1 MRAFLKLSLPDQRET
16 FAQAGARLRLAAF
29 SVEKDFWV
37 SWTLGHLFSLPS
49 LRGSL
54 TFKGGTS
61 LSKAWDLID
70 RFSEDIDLTV
80 DRKALGFGD
89 DKSPEKAPSR
99 SQQTKRLEALK
110 DACQVQIRDRVLPE
124 LLERIKAD
132 LGHRSASVILDDDDP
147 DVQTLLFHYPSQFS
161 AEGYRYI
168 KPTVKIEFGA
178 RSDPWP
184 AESRIIRPLA
194 AEAFPKVFE
203 NSHSQVEAVLPTR
216 TFLEKAM
223 LLHEEFHR
231 PPGRQLRP
239 RMARHYYDLYRLI
252 EKGVARQA
260 VATPDLFDQV
270 ARHRQV
276 FFRMTWMGDYASL
289 RPGTLRLGPPPEAV
303 ENWRGDYVAM
313 TEMFRGEPPD
323 FGDILRTVRAFEDE
337 FNSLENS
344 GV

>member
-1 MRAFLKLSLPDQRET
+1 MRAFLKLSLSDQHET
-16 FAQAGARLRLAAF
+16 FAQAGARLKLAAF

-37 SWTLGHLFSLPS
+37 TWALEHLFSLAS
-49 LRGSL
+49 LKGSL

-70 RFSEDIDLTV
+70 RFSEDIDLTI

-89 DKSPEKAPSR
+89 GKSPEKAASR

-110 DACQVQIRDRVLPE
+110 DACRAEIRDRVLPE

-132 LGHRSASVILDDDDP
+132 LGHRSASLILDKDDP
-147 DVQTLLFHYPSQFS
+147 DRQTLLFHYPSQFS

-184 AESRIIRPLA
+184 AESRTVRPLA
-194 AEAFPKVFE
+194 ADAFPKVFE
-203 NSHSQVEAVLPTR
+203 KQDHQVEALLPTR
-216 TFLEKAM
+216 TFWEKAM
-223 LLHEEFHR
+223 LLHEESHR
-231 PPGRQLRP
+231 PAGRQLRP
-239 RMARHYYDLYRLI
+239 RMARHYYDLYQLI
-252 EKGVARQA
+252 KKGVARQA

-276 FFRMTWMGDYASL
+276 FFRMAWMGDYASL
-289 RPGTLRLGPPPEAV
+289 KPGTLRIGPLPEHV
-303 ENWRGDYVAM
+303 EDWRGDYAAM
-313 TEMFRGEPPD
+313 AEMFRGDPPNFD
-323 FGDILRTVRAFEDE
+323 SILQTIRAFQDE
-337 FNSLENS
+337 FNGSR
-344 GV
+344 